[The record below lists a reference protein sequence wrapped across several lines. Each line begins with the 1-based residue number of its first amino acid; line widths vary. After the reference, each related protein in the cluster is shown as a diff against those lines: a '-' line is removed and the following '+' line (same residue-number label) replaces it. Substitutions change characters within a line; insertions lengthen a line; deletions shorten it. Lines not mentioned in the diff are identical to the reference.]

1 MTKAELLIDSM
12 SQDLKSS
19 LSTLLS
25 NTRNRLMSLHDSSM
39 LNFAS
44 STTPIKAKLS
54 NFHRHQTRCQE
65 TEMRMSHK
73 NKNSNFRVA
82 YYIRVS
88 TEEQAENPEGS
99 IRNQEDRLRQ
109 ALEYKNR
116 QGNFGE
122 LVGVYVDAG
131 ISAKNMK
138 RPKLQEM
145 LKAIRNKEIDLVMV
159 TELSRLSRNTRDFIQ
174 MWDMMRDLGCRFTS
188 LREDFDTTNAAGE
201 LVLFQLMNLA
211 QFERRQTSER
221 VEANLQARAARGLY
235 NGGPVPVGYKLNPDR
250 PGYLQVDQEMA
261 EIVKRAFDTFIE
273 KGTLAK
279 TAIALNDKGLRLRKQ
294 MEGASCRQRSGV
306 FTVDN
311 LQAILRNK
319 AYIGV
324 RVYKIKGEVKEAR
337 AVWPAVISD
346 ATFKRVGEILDKNR
360 SHLKPLG
367 KKRTLPY
374 ILSGITY
381 CETCKSAMSG
391 KSATGNGGKVGYYE
405 HVWATKRDSGL
416 TKKIFKCNPH
426 RVPAKKLEPL
436 VWNEFLRYVNDPMFV
451 KTIFEKV
458 QSVHAENPNQKEKD
472 RLRAKVFGINS
483 QIEALAE
490 RLAELPKTVSATPIY
505 AQLEKLEAM
514 KKQHEEAMNELSQGP
529 SKAKLAKVE
538 MFEAFAKH
546 YREFIVKGMDADQ
559 KKQAIQKF
567 IRKVEISPETVKVH
581 FITDEEHFDEELHR
595 KRRGSGL
602 SGFRR
607 PKAEDSDFFISE
619 GSNTLTNGAR

>member
-1 MTKAELLIDSM
+1 
-12 SQDLKSS
+12 
-19 LSTLLS
+19 
-25 NTRNRLMSLHDSSM
+25 
-39 LNFAS
+39 
-44 STTPIKAKLS
+44 
-54 NFHRHQTRCQE
+54 
-65 TEMRMSHK
+65 MSHK
-73 NKNSNFRVA
+73 IKNSGFKIA

-235 NGGPVPVGYKLNPDR
+235 NGGPVPIGYKLNPDK

-261 EIVKRAFDTFIE
+261 EIVRGAFDAFVE

-294 MEGASCRQRSGV
+294 MEGASYKQRSGI

-319 AYIGV
+319 AYVGV
-324 RVYKIKGEVKEAR
+324 RVYKVKGEVKEAR
-337 AVWPAVISD
+337 AVWPAIVEEAIY
-346 ATFKRVGEILDKNR
+346 KRAGEILDKNR

-367 KKRTLPY
+367 KKRILPY

-381 CETCKSAMSG
+381 CETCNGAMSG
-391 KSATGNGGKVGYYE
+391 KSATGNGGKIGYYE
-405 HVWATKRDSGL
+405 HAWATKRDSGL
-416 TKKIFKCNPH
+416 TKKIFKCSPH

-436 VWNEFLRYVNDPMFV
+436 VWNEFVRYVNDPRFV
-451 KTIFEKV
+451 KTIFDRV
-458 QSVHAENPNQKEKD
+458 QSLHTENPHRKEKD
-472 RLRAKVFGINS
+472 RLRARIFGINS

-490 RLAELPKTVSATPIY
+490 RLSELPKTVSAAPVY
-505 AQLEKLEAM
+505 AQLEKLEAI
-514 KKQHEEAMNELSQGP
+514 KKRHDENLIELNGQGP
-529 SKAKLAKVE
+529 SKDRLAKVE
-538 MFEAFAKH
+538 TFEAFAKH
-546 YREFIVKGMDADQ
+546 YREFINKGMDADQ

-567 IRKVEISPETVKVH
+567 IHKVEISPETVKVH
-581 FITDEEHFDEELHR
+581 FITDGEHFDEELRH
-595 KRRGSGL
+595 KRRCSAL
-602 SGFRR
+602 SGFR
-607 PKAEDSDFFISE
+607 PPAASSEDFKCV
-619 GSNTLTNGAR
+619 GSNTF